1 MSLSEIDQLVV
12 ERAAER
18 VIVKLW
24 SALDSADF
32 EGVANSFADD
42 GVWHRQGKQLAG
54 PAGVRAAMT
63 ERPKSARTRH
73 LITNALVD
81 AVDENNA
88 EMQFY
93 LTVYHHTAE
102 PADAPPPAPAPMNV
116 PLTVAL
122 AKASLRK
129 NASGWKI
136 HELNSADT
144 FRRR

>member
-1 MSLSEIDQLVV
+1 MSLSEIGQLVV

-18 VIVKLW
+18 AIVELW
-24 SALDSADF
+24 AALDSNDYDD
-32 EGVANSFADD
+32 VANSFTDD

-54 PAGVRAAMT
+54 PAGVRAAMA

-73 LITNALVD
+73 LITNALVN

-88 EMQFY
+88 TIQFY
-93 LTVYHHTAE
+93 LTVYHHTAD
-102 PADAPPPAPAPMNV
+102 PADAPPPAPMNM

-122 AKASLRK
+122 SKASLRK
-129 NASGWKI
+129 GPSGWKI
-136 HELNSADT
+136 RELKSADT

>member
-1 MSLSEIDQLVV
+1 MSLSETGQLMV

-24 SALDSADF
+24 AALDSADF
-32 EGVANSFADD
+32 EGVAGSFADD

-54 PAGVRAAMT
+54 PAGVRAAMA

-81 AVDENNA
+81 AVDENSA

-102 PADAPPPAPAPMNV
+102 PADTPPPAPMNV

-129 NASGWKI
+129 GPSGWKI
-136 HELNSADT
+136 RELKSTDT
-144 FRRR
+144 FRRK

>member
-1 MSLSEIDQLVV
+1 MSLSETAQIVV

-18 VIVKLW
+18 AIVKLW
-24 SALDSADF
+24 AALDSADYD
-32 EGVANSFADD
+32 GVANSFTDD

-54 PAGVRAAMT
+54 SAGVRAAMA

-73 LITNALVD
+73 VITNALVN

-93 LTVYHHTAE
+93 LTVYQHTAE
-102 PADAPPPAPAPMNV
+102 PADAPPPAPMNV

-122 AKASLRK
+122 SNASLRK
-129 NASGWKI
+129 TASGWKI
-136 HELNSADT
+136 RELKSADT
-144 FRRR
+144 FRRK

>member
-1 MSLSEIDQLVV
+1 MSLSETGQLVV

-18 VIVKLW
+18 AIVRLW
-24 SALDSADF
+24 TALDGADY
-32 EGVANSFADD
+32 EGVATSFTDD

-54 PAGVRAAMT
+54 PAGVRAAMA

-93 LTVYHHTAE
+93 LTVYQHTAE
-102 PADAPPPAPAPMNV
+102 PADAPPPAPMNV
-116 PLTVAL
+116 QLTVAL
-122 AKASLRK
+122 SKASLRK
-129 NASGWKI
+129 GPSGWQI
-136 HELNSADT
+136 RELKSADT
-144 FRRR
+144 FRRK